1 MAATHYKLSSAMN
14 VGDRIRVAGTI
25 ITAEEAKS
33 IKQFDLLVEDEH
45 LVPTEAP
52 QVPTMGTPAS
62 PFPGRK
68 KVVDRSADPKG

>member
-1 MAATHYKLSSAMN
+1 MAATHYKLSSAMK

-25 ITAEEAKS
+25 ITAGEAES
-33 IKQFDLLVEDEH
+33 LEQFDMLLEGEH
-45 LVPTEAP
+45 LVPSEGP

-68 KVVDRSADPKG
+68 KVADPQSKN